1 MILEER
7 IAKSRTTLFKAVF
20 AELTNH
26 HNMMLGG
33 KAMEIMDEIAFITA
47 TRFCRKGFVTAG
59 SIVDYKKPIPAETLI
74 EVVGEVVNVGTTS
87 LKVSVKIFVEFRN
100 FFGNHAFPVDSN
112 GSFLPFLRRSH
123 PKTAS
128 DPCENPYSWTEQ
140 CVKWN
145 QYY

>member
-59 SIVDYKKPIPAETLI
+59 SIVDYQKPIPAETLT

-87 LKVSVKIFVEFRN
+87 LKVSVKIFVEEMYKDGRLEC
-100 FFGNHAFPVDSN
+100 VDAEFTLVAIDQN
-112 GSFLPFLRRSH
+112 
-123 PKTAS
+123 K
-128 DPCENPYSWTEQ
+128 NPIK
-140 CVKWN
+140 VL
-145 QYY
+145 